1 MKIITTTKLQ
11 QKIGEISA
19 DIGENPYIITNR
31 GDAKI
36 VLLPYFDG
44 CNTFIEDYMEDYE
57 IYMNKDEL
65 EKKWKKSSE
74 SGESDLVI

>member
-19 DIGENPYIITNR
+19 DIGENPYIVTNR
-31 GDAKI
+31 GEAKV
-36 VLLPYFDG
+36 VLLPYFDQ
-44 CNTFIEDYMEDYE
+44 CDELIDNYMEDYE
-57 IYMNKDEL
+57 ISLNRDEL
-65 EKKWKKSSE
+65 QKEWKKSSE